1 MSIKI
6 FYDEVKFRLGRS
18 REIKRF
24 LQKVIRDEKKIPG
37 DLNFI
42 FTSDHKLLEINKE
55 FLKHDYF
62 TDVIAFENNRDDLI
76 NGEIYIS
83 VETVKRNSRLYS
95 VKTEDEFA
103 RVMIHS
109 VLHLCGY
116 SDKSESLR
124 KIMIKKQELLTERL
138 TGGRESGLQ
147 L

>member
-6 FYDEVKFRLGRS
+6 FYDEVKFRLRRS

-42 FTSDHKLLEINKE
+42 FTSDNKLLEINRE

-83 VETVKRNSRLYS
+83 VDAVRRNSQIYS
-95 VKTEDEFA
+95 MKAENEFV
-103 RVMIHS
+103 RVMIHG

-116 SDKSESLR
+116 SDKSERLR
-124 KIMIKKQELLTERL
+124 KIMLKKQEQLTESLIR
-138 TGGRESGLQ
+138 GMESGL
-147 L
+147 